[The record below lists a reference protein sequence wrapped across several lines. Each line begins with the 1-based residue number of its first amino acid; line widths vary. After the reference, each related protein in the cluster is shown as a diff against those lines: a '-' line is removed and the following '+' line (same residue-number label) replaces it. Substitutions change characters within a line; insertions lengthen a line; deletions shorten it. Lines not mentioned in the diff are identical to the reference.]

1 MAVYLIMFTVILLS
15 LFCFSSQ
22 HQHVNDDHDHLIGE
36 LQEANLKIAQL
47 ESVLEEI
54 VETIDAKSRLS
65 EERDKFIEDMQNQ
78 IQYLQSSL
86 YSTKG
91 DSSRIDERI
100 NTLREEVKLL
110 WASLRKNNFDTHILQ
125 AKTQDANDRLKV
137 VISEVEKM
145 ADIVAEQW
153 IQIQQLVQM
162 REFNARRHKTT
173 TRCTF
178 LKFINSFYEV
188 YIQKFLG
195 VLDSYTLGKKN
206 TLSSYISR
214 GLQQLK
220 ALWSA
225 VKKYHYELQ
234 GFVKDKMERNE
245 FTASFANEEVVFF
258 VASALITFPILW
270 VWMLLS
276 SQFS

>member
-100 NTLREEVKLL
+100 NTLREEG
-110 WASLRKNNFDTHILQ
+110 WQ
-125 AKTQDANDRLKV
+125 
-137 VISEVEKM
+137 
-145 ADIVAEQW
+145 
-153 IQIQQLVQM
+153 
-162 REFNARRHKTT
+162 
-173 TRCTF
+173 C
-178 LKFINSFYEV
+178 
-188 YIQKFLG
+188 
-195 VLDSYTLGKKN
+195 LGKTSVGFFKKE
-206 TLSSYISR
+206 
-214 GLQQLK
+214 QL
-220 ALWSA
+220 
-225 VKKYHYELQ
+225 
-234 GFVKDKMERNE
+234 
-245 FTASFANEEVVFF
+245 
-258 VASALITFPILW
+258 
-270 VWMLLS
+270 
-276 SQFS
+276 